1 MTNKYTY
8 FLKSNLVGISRLFVL
23 VYSNQ
28 DANSKRFKAKRFYF
42 RKGIVD
48 NHNII
53 ITGKAID
60 SDRKRYE
67 EIRKSTTA

>member
-1 MTNKYTY
+1 MTNKYRY

-42 RKGIVD
+42 PKGIVD
-48 NHNII
+48 NHDII
-53 ITGKAID
+53 ITGKTID
-60 SDRKRYE
+60 SDRKQYE